1 MATSRHHNGHSITA
15 TLARKHFVATEAEVE
30 SLAQEQYRGADIAAQ
45 GASTYLRVLVA
56 GCQAKVGRA
65 RRGLA
70 LRKDAQLEVINAVH
84 ERFYAAV
91 LRGVTTPEIEHDP
104 NVDPK
109 EQRRRTLERNRRSAF
124 ARSAVSTL
132 RLFVNGG
139 GDIRALSVEVVTKTQ
154 LRKDVAPPEP
164 TDKVERQIQ
173 RAEGALLR
181 AIERRARASPE
192 AAAEDIGRIMEDLQK
207 TLDALNGEAE
217 TAPAEAPQAPPP
229 RQDTGARRTR
239 VGVPLL
245 HRPALAAGP

>member
-1 MATSRHHNGHSITA
+1 MASRHHTNGHSITT
-15 TLARKHFVATEAEVE
+15 TLARKHYVATEAEVE
-30 SLAQEQYRGADIAAQ
+30 SLAQEQYRGADIAAN

-70 LRKDAQLEVINAVH
+70 LRKDAQLEVIGAVH
-84 ERFYAAV
+84 ERYYAAV
-91 LRGVTTPEIEHDP
+91 LRGVTTADIEHDA
-104 NVDPK
+104 NVDSK

-132 RLFVNGG
+132 RLYVNGG
-139 GDIRALSVEVVTKTQ
+139 GDIRALEVETVSKTQ
-154 LRKDVAPPEP
+154 LRKAVAPTEP
-164 TDKVERQIQ
+164 TDKTERQIQ

-192 AAAEDIGRIMEDLQK
+192 QARDDIERVMEDLQK

-217 TAPAEAPQAPPP
+217 TAPAEAPAAPPP